1 MKWKRVNYLMKY
13 YDDYVILFL
22 EKGKIVSYDE
32 VFSFFK
38 TKEELEERK
47 ISYMVV
53 DNMTIVKECFF
64 KENNY
69 YLYQLLFSIYL
80 LKKVN
85 LI

>member
-1 MKWKRVNYLMKY
+1 MMRNF
-13 YDDYVILFL
+13 FL

-32 VFSFFK
+32 VFCYFK

-69 YLYQLLFSIYL
+69 YLVFTC
-80 LKKVN
+80 
-85 LI
+85 